1 MRGGPCERLR
11 TCWVWSTE
19 RAHTDA
25 HLRPFADVDF
35 YIDNEMAHVADF
47 STSRKHSDYF
57 VKQIIKLEEIIA
69 NLK

>member
-1 MRGGPCERLR
+1 M
-11 TCWVWSTE
+11 
-19 RAHTDA
+19 
-25 HLRPFADVDF
+25 DF
-35 YIDNEMAHVADF
+35 YVDKDIAHVADF